1 MEENP
6 YQPPE
11 IPADPPPGGSKRRRS
26 PYGYAQGV
34 VIAALLGGIL
44 LDSPSM
50 PFSHDGATLGLCVGA
65 LLGAAVYHFASA
77 PSSP

>member
-1 MEENP
+1 MAMP
-6 YQPPE
+6 
-11 IPADPPPGGSKRRRS
+11 R
-26 PYGYAQGV
+26 GV
-34 VIAALLGGIL
+34 IIGALLGGIL